1 MQTQGKKKTLTYT
14 VATLKEEDTDREK
27 ESIFLFIKKK
37 MNKEEDIP
45 VG

>member
-1 MQTQGKKKTLTYT
+1 MQTQEKKKTLTYT
-14 VATLKEEDTDREK
+14 VATLKEEDTDKEK
-27 ESIFLFIKKK
+27 ESIFYLLKK